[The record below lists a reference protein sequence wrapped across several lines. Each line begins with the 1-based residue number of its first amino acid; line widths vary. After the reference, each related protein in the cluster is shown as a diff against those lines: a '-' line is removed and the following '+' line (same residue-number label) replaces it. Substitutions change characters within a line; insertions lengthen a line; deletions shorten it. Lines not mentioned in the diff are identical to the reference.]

1 MSLEPPAYLTSIQ
14 NNIRARPISWEGAVR
29 AKTITDADLKK
40 IKSIDKVRKE
50 QRKQTIEADTD
61 SFVTLL
67 LGGNGSQSIFEAAAK
82 RQDIIHYMLVLLGD
96 MLEDIPT
103 LTSALVQHPTP
114 YKPFLPLLKA
124 SSNSEDPVP
133 LLTSSVLSGLL
144 SYAVIQP
151 SKTTSQVDEALP
163 QLFTY
168 LSTLAKASDAGLQ
181 DIAVREFSAVLRSA
195 RSRQI
200 FWKHRKETLDP
211 LFDILRAAAGSTKD
225 QDSTLYSG
233 GGTAS
238 IRSTEGG
245 LSGGVGLQLLYH
257 VLLVIWQLSF
267 EGQLVGEGLQDEH
280 DIVILYTHLLR
291 VSPKEKTTRLLL
303 STLVNLLNTNR
314 NTLLPSAVLA
324 RLPALLSS
332 LKSRHLTDEDA
343 LEDLQSLNE
352 LLEEYTKTQT
362 TFDEYAA
369 ELQSG
374 HLRWSPPH
382 RNPDFWR
389 ENARRI
395 LEDNKG
401 ELPRKLAE
409 IMSKSWETDKQV
421 LAIGC
426 NDVACLVKEVP
437 EKRQQLEKLG
447 LKGRVMELMQEADES
462 VRWESLRAVGEW
474 LRYSFES
481 KSQLPIR

>member
-1 MSLEPPAYLTSIQ
+1 MSTEANSFLASIQ
-14 NNIRARPISWEGAVR
+14 NNIRGRPISWEGAVR

-50 QRKQTIEADTD
+50 QRKQTIESDVD

-67 LGGNGSQSIFEAAAK
+67 LGGNDSQSIFEAAAK
-82 RQDIIHYMLVLLGD
+82 RQDIIHYMLVLLSD
-96 MLEDIPT
+96 MIEATDIPA
-103 LTSALVQHPTP
+103 LTAALVQHPAP
-114 YKPFLPLLKA
+114 YKPFLPLLK
-124 SSNSEDPVP
+124 NSDDPVP
-133 LLTSSVLSGLL
+133 LLTSIVLTGLL
-144 SYAVIQP
+144 SYAVSQP
-151 SKTTSQVDEALP
+151 SKNTTQIDDALV
-163 QLFTY
+163 QLFSY
-168 LSTLAKASDAGLQ
+168 LSTLAKSSDAALQ
-181 DIAVREFSAVLRSA
+181 DVAVRFYSAVLRSSK
-195 RSRQI
+195 SRRI
-200 FWKHRKETLDP
+200 FWTQRKETLNP
-211 LFDILRAAAGSTKD
+211 LFDILRAAVGSAKD
-225 QDSTLYSG
+225 TDSTLYGSN
-233 GGTAS
+233 S
-238 IRSTEGG
+238 IRSVEGS
-245 LSGGVGLQLLYH
+245 LAGGVGLQLLYH

-267 EGQLVGEGLQDEH
+267 EGEVVGEGLQEDQ
-280 DIVILYTHLLR
+280 DIVILYAQLLR

-303 STLVNLLNTNR
+303 STLVNLLTTNR
-314 NTLLPSAVLA
+314 DTLLPTAVLA
-324 RLPALLSS
+324 RLPSLLNS

-343 LEDLQSLNE
+343 LEDLQSLND
-352 LLEEYTKTQT
+352 LLEDYTKTQT

-369 ELQSG
+369 ELHSG

-382 RNPDFWR
+382 RNPGFWT

-395 LEDNKG
+395 LEENKG

-409 IMSKSWETDKQV
+409 ILSKPWDNDKQV

-481 KSQLPIR
+481 KSNLPIR